1 MKSKLSGKFQ
11 RFNVIDGRRE
21 MLENSWISE
30 ISIKMKNAKIFY
42 EAQTSSR
49 LKEIIQPAT
58 R

>member
-1 MKSKLSGKFQ
+1 M
-11 RFNVIDGRRE
+11 V
-21 MLENSWISE
+21 ENSWISE

>member
-11 RFNVIDGRRE
+11 RFNVIDGSRE

-30 ISIKMKNAKIFY
+30 ISIKMKNAKIFC